1 MYWIRSAG
9 EPGEKIAEL
18 GQIFTNQLCFF
29 IFLIIFVSLVQ
40 IIPLISVYWIIS
52 AETPGEVQN
61 LSQYMRWPKQAKY
74 FQITCLIY
82 LFVFIFEN

>member
-1 MYWIRSAG
+1 MYWIRSTG

-29 IFLIIFVSLVQ
+29 FIFLIIFVSLVH
-40 IIPLISVYWIIS
+40 IIPLIYVYWIIS

-61 LSQYMRWPKQAKY
+61 LSQY
-74 FQITCLIY
+74 I
-82 LFVFIFEN
+82 